1 MMSGRFSDMAISL
14 ELSMGHTHMIYQLKA
29 PISLYLMISYRC
41 LTDLNQRKSEFKTYF
56 PTYIFSSKIS
66 RLILYRFFSILD
78 RDVDNIH
85 MEGTVSQIFDEGL
98 SFHFMLKNG
107 KI

>member
-29 PISLYLMISYRC
+29 PIFLYLMISYRC
-41 LTDLNQRKSEFKTYF
+41 LTGLNQRKSEFKTYF

-66 RLILYRFFSILD
+66 RLILYRFCPYLTGMLITFIWRKPCLRFLIKGLVLILC
-78 RDVDNIH
+78 
-85 MEGTVSQIFDEGL
+85 
-98 SFHFMLKNG
+98 
-107 KI
+107 